1 MRVTAGVN
9 KRFTKGER
17 MTRVLFVCMGNICR
31 SPTAEAVFRRLAAQ
45 RGLLGELEID
55 SAGTHGYHVGET
67 PDARTQRAAAER
79 KYDLSEIHARK
90 VAPEDLEY
98 FDLVLAMDRSNL
110 DSLRKLCPSD
120 RLHRLKLFMS
130 YARQFDDDEVPD
142 PYYGLAHD
150 FDLVLDMI
158 EDAAEGLLDSVV
170 RERGNQEPV
179 KPSTKSGAAK
189 VKAS

>member
-1 MRVTAGVN
+1 M
-9 KRFTKGER
+9 
-17 MTRVLFVCMGNICR
+17 
-31 SPTAEAVFRRLAAQ
+31 
-45 RGLLGELEID
+45 LGELEIN

-67 PDARTQRAAAER
+67 SDVRTQRAAAER

-110 DSLRKLCPSD
+110 DALRKLCPLN
-120 RLHRLKLFMS
+120 RLHRPKLFMS

-158 EDAAEGLLDSVV
+158 EDAAEGLLDSIV
-170 RERGNQEPV
+170 RERGEPKPV
-179 KPSTKSGAAK
+179 KTSAKAGVAKSN
-189 VKAS
+189 AS